1 MTKYLLMLA
10 GSVCIRVVPYMRRS
24 QTKSKKP
31 ACSAVVTLSAT
42 TISNKFIWNVV
53 WNGKTGRCGYGVCC
67 LLGLARAIYNVIPYA
82 AYSVQ
87 SVRLYIY
94 AYTVLHHV
102 VHHVGFLVMAPRK
115 LAGETPLSSRTRSR
129 LMVRKL
135 CARTVLKCLWR
146 PRTRGKDSSR
156 LVCRRQSTVATTT
169 NYVTNPPA
177 WPRRGRG
184 ARRDGVPFLRNDVS
198 GHCGLL
204 TGSIQYST
212 CVSL

>member
-102 VHHVGFLVMAPRK
+102 VHHVGFLVAYGSRRGGHVTYGTGRGCPQAAPR
-115 LAGETPLSSRTRSR
+115 A
-129 LMVRKL
+129 V
-135 CARTVLKCLWR
+135 
-146 PRTRGKDSSR
+146 
-156 LVCRRQSTVATTT
+156 
-169 NYVTNPPA
+169 PPSA
-177 WPRRGRG
+177 L
-184 ARRDGVPFLRNDVS
+184 D
-198 GHCGLL
+198 
-204 TGSIQYST
+204 
-212 CVSL
+212 